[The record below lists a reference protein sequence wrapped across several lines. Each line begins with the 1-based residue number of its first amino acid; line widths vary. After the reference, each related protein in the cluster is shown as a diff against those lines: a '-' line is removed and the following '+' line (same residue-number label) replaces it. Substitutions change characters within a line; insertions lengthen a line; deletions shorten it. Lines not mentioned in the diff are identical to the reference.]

1 MALEPERLTAY
12 SDGILA
18 IAADFITTAQQA
30 GLSLLSLFAVLDIVL
45 FGIAVALGQRDL
57 LAKGIWKLL
66 LIGAVLLLVRD
77 GGVLIQILSD
87 SALYLARG
95 DRALMP
101 DPIALL
107 AAGMAGSLDLMRLS
121 ADSGPQLLGASMS
134 LSGLAL
140 AMVLTFGLAA
150 GALLYQLAAFHVTA
164 GFALVMLPIGIFAP
178 GRALLGRAGRGLLS
192 ATVRLTVVVLI
203 CLPLPPLLD
212 AMMVPITR
220 QSALDVPLAQ
230 LCLGLCLLVLL
241 TALPHAAIA
250 VIGDF
255 AGVANP
261 PSSPTPPAPATAP
274 APIGLSTR
282 GSLQA
287 AAKVPLALPAPA
299 TRAAASGAMS
309 ATTTARTVSS
319 QGTIS
324 GRATAAAPGGPDGER
339 SVAGIAPVVRELGS
353 GPRSRGALDLPG
365 QLPIGS
371 ANLERLVSD
380 ALRRSLDTEISTRGY
395 QAIAA
400 GARTEEDD
408 ETETP
413 PDIPQT

>member
-1 MALEPERLTAY
+1 MAFEPERLTAY

-77 GGVLIQILSD
+77 GGTLIQTLSD

-95 DRALMP
+95 NRALMP
-101 DPIALL
+101 DPVALL
-107 AAGMAGSLDLMRLS
+107 AAGTTGGLDLMRLS
-121 ADSGPQLLGASMS
+121 ADSGTQLLGASIS

-140 AMVLTFGLAA
+140 ALVITFGLAA

-164 GFALVMLPIGIFAP
+164 GVALIMLPIGLFAP
-178 GRALLGRAGRGLLS
+178 GRALLGRAGHGLIS

-203 CLPLPPLLD
+203 SLPMPPLLD

-220 QSALDVPLAQ
+220 QSALDVPIAQ

-241 TALPHAAIA
+241 LALPRAAIA

-255 AGVANP
+255 SGVADP
-261 PSSPTPPAPATAP
+261 QTAPTTPPAVSVSPQASP
-274 APIGLSTR
+274 LPR
-282 GSLQA
+282 GALQA
-287 AAKVPLALPAPA
+287 AATVPLALPAPGN
-299 TRAAASGAMS
+299 RAAPTNAIISAAARLTSSVTAATAGATSTTNTGGTEGLRGSLGISQTS
-309 ATTTARTVSS
+309 APGVSS
-319 QGTIS
+319 GVRARSGT
-324 GRATAAAPGGPDGER
+324 
-339 SVAGIAPVVRELGS
+339 
-353 GPRSRGALDLPG
+353 ALPAQMPLTP
-365 QLPIGS
+365 
-371 ANLERLVSD
+371 ANLERLVGD
-380 ALRRSLDTEISTRGY
+380 ALRRSLAVDPTTRGY

-400 GARTEEDD
+400 GTRTEDD
-408 ETETP
+408 ESEG
-413 PDIPQT
+413 PDDRQP

>member
-1 MALEPERLTAY
+1 MALEPDRLTAY

-101 DPIALL
+101 DPIPLL

-121 ADSGPQLLGASMS
+121 ADSGAQLLGASMS

-140 AMVLTFGLAA
+140 ALILTFGLAA

-164 GFALVMLPIGIFAP
+164 GFALVLLPIGIFAP

-220 QSALDVPLAQ
+220 QSALDVPLTQ

-241 TALPHAAIA
+241 LGLPHAAIA

-255 AGVANP
+255 AGVAD
-261 PSSPTPPAPATAP
+261 PPAAP
-274 APIGLSTR
+274 ALPPQTAGPSPVSVSPR

-299 TRAAASGAMS
+299 TRTATSGAMIAAAARSTS
-309 ATTTARTVSS
+309 AEESTNGRTTAVGLGS
-319 QGTIS
+319 
-324 GRATAAAPGGPDGER
+324 PDSAR
-339 SVAGIAPVVRELGS
+339 STAGIAPVARDLGS
-353 GPRSRGALDLPG
+353 GPRTRSALDLPG
-365 QLPIGS
+365 QATIGP

-400 GARTEEDD
+400 GARTEDDD
-408 ETETP
+408 ETEA
-413 PDIPQT
+413 PDGPRP

>member
-1 MALEPERLTAY
+1 MAFEPDRLTAY

-77 GGVLIQILSD
+77 GGTLIQTLAD

-95 DRALMP
+95 NRALMP
-101 DPIALL
+101 DPVALL
-107 AAGMAGSLDLMRLS
+107 AAGTSGGLDLMRLS
-121 ADSGPQLLGASMS
+121 ADSGTQLLGASIS

-140 AMVLTFGLAA
+140 ALVITFGLAA

-164 GFALVMLPIGIFAP
+164 GVALIMLPIGLFTP
-178 GRALLGRAGRGLLS
+178 GRALLGRAGHGLIS

-203 CLPLPPLLD
+203 SLPMPPLLD

-220 QSALDVPLAQ
+220 QSALDVPIAQ

-241 TALPHAAIA
+241 LALPRAAIA

-255 AGVANP
+255 SGVADP
-261 PSSPTPPAPATAP
+261 QAAQAASAPVGVSPQTTPLP
-274 APIGLSTR
+274 R
-282 GSLQA
+282 GALQA
-287 AAKVPLALPAPA
+287 AAAVPLALPAPA
-299 TRAAASGAMS
+299 NRAASANAIISAAARLASS
-309 ATTTARTVSS
+309 VTA
-319 QGTIS
+319 
-324 GRATAAAPGGPDGER
+324 ATAGATSTTNTGGTEGLRGSLGISHTSAPGV
-339 SVAGIAPVVRELGS
+339 SS
-353 GPRSRGALDLPG
+353 GPRTRTGTALPAQMPLTP
-365 QLPIGS
+365 
-371 ANLERLVSD
+371 ANLERLVGD
-380 ALRRSLDTEISTRGY
+380 ALRRSLAADPTTRGY

-400 GARTEEDD
+400 GTRTEDD
-408 ETETP
+408 KSER
-413 PDIPQT
+413 PDDHQP

>member
-1 MALEPERLTAY
+1 MALEPDRLTAY
-12 SDGILA
+12 SDGILT
-18 IAADFITTAQQA
+18 IAADFINTAQQA

-95 DRALMP
+95 DRDLMP

-107 AAGMAGSLDLMRLS
+107 AAGMAATLDLMRLS
-121 ADSGPQLLGASMS
+121 ADSGTQLLGASMS

-140 AMVLTFGLAA
+140 AMIITFGLAA

-164 GFALVMLPIGIFAP
+164 GVALIMLPIGIFAP

-192 ATVRLTVVVLI
+192 ATVRLTTILLI
-203 CLPLPPLLD
+203 SLPLPPLLQ

-241 TALPHAAIA
+241 LALPRAAIA

-255 AGVANP
+255 AGVADP
-261 PSSPTPPAPATAP
+261 PTSPAAPVPAASPTPLGVSP
-274 APIGLSTR
+274 R

-299 TRAAASGAMS
+299 SRATASGAMINAATRTAAPES
-309 ATTTARTVSS
+309 AA
-319 QGTIS
+319 G
-324 GRATAAAPGGPDGER
+324 GRAAAGG
-339 SVAGIAPVVRELGS
+339 SVGVDARMATGIAPIARDLGS
-353 GPRSRGALDLPG
+353 GPRTRSGLDLPG
-365 QLPIGS
+365 QTAVGS
-371 ANLERLVSD
+371 ANLDRLVSD
-380 ALRRSLDTEISTRGY
+380 ALRRSLEAEPSTRGY
-395 QAIAA
+395 DAIAA
-400 GARTEEDD
+400 GTRTEDDD
-408 ETETP
+408 ETAP
-413 PDIPQT
+413 PDDDRKL

>member
-1 MALEPERLTAY
+1 MALEPDRLTAY

-45 FGIAVALGQRDL
+45 FGVAVALGQRDL

-101 DPIALL
+101 DPIPLL
-107 AAGMAGSLDLMRLS
+107 AAGMASSLDLMRLS
-121 ADSGPQLLGASMS
+121 ADSGTQLLGASMS

-140 AMVLTFGLAA
+140 TMIVTFGLAA

-164 GFALVMLPIGIFAP
+164 GVALVMLPIGIFAP

-241 TALPHAAIA
+241 LALPHAAIA

-255 AGVANP
+255 AGVADP
-261 PSSPTPPAPATAP
+261 PAAPVPPAPVAAGP
-274 APIGLSTR
+274 SPVGVSPR

-299 TRAAASGAMS
+299 
-309 ATTTARTVSS
+309 ARTVTSGGMIAAATRS
-319 QGTIS
+319 TSAENTGS
-324 GRATAAAPGGPDGER
+324 GRATAVGLGSPDGAR
-339 SVAGIAPVVRELGS
+339 TVVGIAPVARDLGS
-353 GPRSRGALDLPG
+353 GPRTRSALDLSG
-365 QLPIGS
+365 QPPIGS
-371 ANLERLVSD
+371 ATLDHLVSD
-380 ALRRSLDTEISTRGY
+380 ALRRSLGTEVSTRGY

-400 GARTEEDD
+400 GARTEDDD

-413 PDIPQT
+413 DAPRP